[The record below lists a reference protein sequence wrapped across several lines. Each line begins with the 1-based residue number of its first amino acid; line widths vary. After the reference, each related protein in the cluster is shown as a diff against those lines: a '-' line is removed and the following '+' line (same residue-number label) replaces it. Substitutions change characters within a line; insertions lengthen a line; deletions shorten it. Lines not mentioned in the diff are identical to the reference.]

1 VTDRPTLATIADTAG
16 VSVATVSKVLNGRSD
31 VAAETRARVQRILD
45 AHEYTALPRRRQ
57 DASRS
62 VELLVDHMHSPFTSE
77 VVQGVADAAAEEGIT
92 LTLSTRQ
99 SMAGREPSPGVWA
112 RGLARTG
119 RCCLISVAGELSRA
133 QLRALTDASL
143 PVVLIDPI
151 DPQASGAPSIGS
163 TNFTGGISAGT
174 HLIALGHRR
183 IGYVGGALR
192 AACNAARV
200 SGLRSA
206 LEHHGLT
213 LDAELVTAGQVFD
226 YDTGLQGGLQ
236 LLDRRDPPTAIFCG
250 ADEVA
255 LGVLEAARQ
264 VGLRVPQ
271 ELSVMGFDDTP
282 SARTG
287 SPPLTTIRQP
297 LGEMGRLALRTA
309 LRLVAGEPVD
319 APHVALATQLVVR
332 ASTGHPPQPRT

>member
-1 VTDRPTLATIADTAG
+1 MTTDRPTLAMIADSAG

-31 VAAETRARVQRILD
+31 VAASTRARVQQVLE
-45 AHEYTALPRRRQ
+45 AHEYTAQPRRRR
-57 DASRS
+57 DATRS

-77 VVQGVADAAAEEGIT
+77 VVQGVADAAADEDVSV
-92 LTLSTRQ
+92 TLSTRV
-99 SMAGREPSPGVWA
+99 SMEGRDASPGVWA
-112 RGLARTG
+112 RALARSG
-119 RCCLISVAGELSRA
+119 RCALISVTGEMTRE
-133 QLRALTDASL
+133 QVRALSDASL

-151 DPQASGAPSIGS
+151 DPQASSAPSIGS
-163 TNFTGGISAGT
+163 TNFTGGLTAGS
-174 HLIALGHRR
+174 HLIALGHTR

-200 SGLRSA
+200 GGLRA
-206 LEHHGLT
+206 AMEQHGLA
-213 LDAELVTAGQVFD
+213 LDPGLVTAGQVFD
-226 YDTGLQGGLQ
+226 FDTGLQGGLQ
-236 LLDRRDPPTAIFCG
+236 LLDRDEHPTAVFCG

-255 LGVLEAARQ
+255 LGVIEAARQ

-271 ELSVMGFDDTP
+271 DVSVMGFDDTP
-282 SARTG
+282 SATTG

-309 LRLVAGEPVD
+309 LRLADGGTVD

-332 ASTGHPPQPRT
+332 ASTARPSAG